1 MLSDLCQ
8 EPTSHLPFPD
18 CPYSVQLASMH
29 LTNGTQISPGS
40 LSCHY
45 YNYIPYQFS
54 VNMEITFFFTSCFV
68 FYVIVLGFAVSF
80 PPKLKLDSGSLLIKP
95 INEILLFCT

>member
-8 EPTSHLPFPD
+8 NTTSHLPFSD
-18 CPYSVQLASMH
+18 CPYSLQPASMH
-29 LTNGTQISPGS
+29 LFNGTQISPGP

-54 VNMEITFFFTSCFV
+54 VNIEITFFLTSTFV
-68 FYVIVLGFAVSF
+68 FYIIILGFSVSF
-80 PPKLKLDSGSLLIKP
+80 SP
-95 INEILLFCT
+95 